1 MGRIF
6 AIDYGK
12 KRVGFAVTDPL
23 QIIASPLTT
32 VPEQEAI
39 TFISKYIKEE
49 EVDTIVIGMPF
60 KLSGEPTHATPLVE
74 AFIKR
79 LQKFIPTKIVTE
91 DESYTSKRAVEVM
104 IAAGIKKKERRVKS
118 NVDKIS
124 ASLILQSYL
133 DSITNE

>member
-79 LQKFIPTKIVTE
+79 LQKSIPTKIVTE

-104 IAAGIKKKERRVKS
+104 IAGGIKKKERRVKS
-118 NVDKIS
+118 NVDKVS